1 MQADAACC
9 MFRKQTNTIMS
20 DTPATSAVSSLLQ
33 TYRTKR
39 ASQVPSAEDP
49 NVVGAFKDV
58 PNPGSENLDPKGKSN
73 DMSLSESLNDTNT
86 NKGVGNGLNVP
97 TPSLASEP
105 GVPTPSTLKGASTE
119 ALNASLHKLAASAIV
134 VPNSQQASQAPS
146 QNGPKAAT
154 QQARTFYPQLTDS
167 VVAKAATVT
176 SGINAGL
183 QEANKTQDIMI
194 TNTLKQA
201 SSVVAEMRPEERAF
215 YNKVASEHIIGVN
228 GFSTPFEKS
237 AYMLGVTDAM
247 GARDLYMQRMATK
260 SAAEGE
266 PPVEIPE
273 DGDGAT
279 IDMMLEI
286 LAELADEGLIDP
298 SLVTPENAQMVL
310 DQLIAAAGGDEAG
323 ADAAMADADAAG
335 AMDDAG
341 AAEAAAMM
349 ADAGAGKAASFGD
362 GSLTAKIASVIYA

>member
-1 MQADAACC
+1 
-9 MFRKQTNTIMS
+9 MS
-20 DTPATSAVSSLLQ
+20 DKPATSAVSSLLQ
-33 TYRTKR
+33 TYRSKQ

-58 PNPGSENLDPKGKSN
+58 PNPGSKNLDPKGKSN
-73 DMSLSESLNDTNT
+73 DMSLNESLNDTNT
-86 NKGVGNGLNVP
+86 NKGVGDGLNVP
-97 TPSLASEP
+97 TPAMATEP

-119 ALNASLHKLAASAIV
+119 ALNASLNKLAASAVV
-134 VPNSQQASQAPS
+134 VPSGQQAPV
-146 QNGPKAAT
+146 QNDPKAAT

-183 QEANKTQDIMI
+183 QEANQTQNIMI
-194 TNTLKQA
+194 ADTLKQA
-201 SSVVAEMRPEERAF
+201 SAVVADMSPEERDF
-215 YNKVASEHIIGVN
+215 YQKVASEHIIGVN
-228 GFSTPFEKS
+228 GFTTPFEKS
-237 AYMLGVTDAM
+237 AFMLGVTDAM

-310 DQLIAAAGGDEAG
+310 DQLIAAAGGDAAG
-323 ADAAMADADAAG
+323 DEAAMAEADAAG

-349 ADAGAGKAASFGD
+349 ADAGKAASFGN
-362 GSLTAKIASVIYA
+362 GSLTEKLARVIYA